1 VSARKQIISFWIPSH
16 AWINE
21 NTVVEQK
28 VKEVLDGLIFILPLT
43 DIKPCAVKLSSNI
56 ATQTI
61 ILSQNILVSLPRWR
75 RY

>member
-1 VSARKQIISFWIPSH
+1 VTVKKQNIYLWIPSH
-16 AWINE
+16 TWINE

-28 VKEVLDGLIFILPLT
+28 VKEELDGLIFISPFTYL
-43 DIKPCAVKLSSNI
+43 KPYAVKLSSNI

-61 ILSQNILVSLPRWR
+61 ILSQNILASLPRWR

>member
-28 VKEVLDGLIFILPLT
+28 VKEVLDDLIFIFPRGRGVVVSINSF
-43 DIKPCAVKLSSNI
+43 IKTTTL
-56 ATQTI
+56 
-61 ILSQNILVSLPRWR
+61 
-75 RY
+75 Y